1 MSYSDSFPYKHIIV
15 DEGQDFGQKRIEE
28 ANILDILET
37 IVLDED
43 RDGTYYV
50 FYDKNQLIQGWN
62 CWCVWKQKWEKIH
75 YQNWQTELLL

>member
-62 CWCVWKQKWEKIH
+62 C
-75 YQNWQTELLL
+75 